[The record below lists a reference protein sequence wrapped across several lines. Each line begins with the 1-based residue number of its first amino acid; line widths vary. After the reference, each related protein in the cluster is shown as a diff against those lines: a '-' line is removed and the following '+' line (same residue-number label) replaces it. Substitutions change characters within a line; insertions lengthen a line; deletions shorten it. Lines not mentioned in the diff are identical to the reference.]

1 MANDLV
7 VIEDGT
13 ILSMLADAKYTSA
26 IPCLYNK
33 LEIFRNDNLPC
44 GECRRKRHARQRTEM
59 AKIKSCLAAL
69 SNEKK
74 AELKKLLGAAK
85 LRVTY
90 VNASGQVVALTF

>member
-1 MANDLV
+1 MASDLV
-7 VIEDGT
+7 IIEDST
-13 ILSMLADAKYTSA
+13 ILSMLNDVKYTST

-33 LEIFRNDNLPC
+33 LEIFRQGTTGC
-44 GECRRKRHARQRTEM
+44 GACARKRQDRQRTEM
-59 AKIKSCLAAL
+59 AKIKTCLAAL

-74 AELKKLLGAAK
+74 AELKALLGASK